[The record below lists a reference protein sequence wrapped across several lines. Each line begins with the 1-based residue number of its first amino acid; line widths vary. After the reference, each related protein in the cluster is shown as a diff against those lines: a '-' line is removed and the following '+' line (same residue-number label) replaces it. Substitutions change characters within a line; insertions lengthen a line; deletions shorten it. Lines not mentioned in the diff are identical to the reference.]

1 MLILIN
7 VGFVAKKKKQFQKNS
22 NLLSLTWKFQSLASS
37 QGVSEKT
44 IHNVLVAGKTFE
56 KELKFIQQPACDLKA
71 EFFFLNEKTFFFLL
85 IYS

>member
-1 MLILIN
+1 MLDLWQ
-7 VGFVAKKKKQFQKNS
+7 KKKQFQKNS

-44 IHNVLVAGKTFE
+44 IHNVLVAAKTFE
-56 KELKFIQQPACDLKA
+56 KELKFNQQPECDLKA
-71 EFFFLNEKTFFFLL
+71 EFFLNEKTFFFLL